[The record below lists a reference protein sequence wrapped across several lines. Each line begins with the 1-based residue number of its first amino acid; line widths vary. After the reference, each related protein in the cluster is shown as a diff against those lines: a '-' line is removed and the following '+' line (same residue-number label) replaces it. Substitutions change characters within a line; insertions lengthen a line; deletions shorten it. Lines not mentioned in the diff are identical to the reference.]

1 MPEHHLDDAIFPA
14 VAALREEGLEPP
26 HALLLAG
33 TGLGMLPSALSEISS
48 VDLGDL
54 PGVPPI
60 WQEGLLH
67 AGRLGNCWIWMLEDA
82 PGDLEFGEGGAPE
95 RPAWERSWPVWLG
108 ASGGAQ
114 VMLHTAAG
122 VALDA
127 NLDSREGTPGLQ
139 PGQLAVLN
147 DHINLSGQTPLL
159 GLGETRLGPLFP
171 DQSQLHHPGL
181 RSRALAHGER
191 LGIQV
196 TEAQAACLVGPSL
209 ATPAELR
216 WLASTGCQVAVQGLA
231 APLIAA
237 AHAGLATLA
246 LVAVADSAHKPLR
259 MAELVQG
266 ADACAPAIEDLI
278 QALAPDVAEVATEL
292 EFEA

>member
-1 MPEHHLDDAIFPA
+1 VPQHHLDDAVFPA
-14 VAALREEGLEPP
+14 VDSLREEGLEPP

-33 TGLGMLPSALSEISS
+33 TGLGMLTSAITELRS
-48 VDLGDL
+48 VDLADL
-54 PGVPPI
+54 PGVPAI
-60 WQEGLLH
+60 WQEGLLYS
-67 AGRLGNCWIWMLEDA
+67 GRLGACSIWMLEDA
-82 PGDLEFGEGGAPE
+82 PGDLEFGEGGGPE

-127 NLDSREGTPGLQ
+127 AGEREALQ
-139 PGQLAVLN
+139 PGQLAALS

-171 DQSQLHHPGL
+171 DQSQLHHAGL
-181 RSRALAHGER
+181 RSRALAHGSR
-191 LGIQV
+191 LGIRIA
-196 TEAQAACLVGPSL
+196 EAQAACLVGPSL

-216 WLASTGCQVAVQGLA
+216 WLASTGSHVAVQGLA

-237 AHAGLATLA
+237 AHAGLSTLA
-246 LVAVADSAHKPLR
+246 LVAVADSASRPLR

-278 QALAPDVAEVATEL
+278 KALAPDVAEVAAEL